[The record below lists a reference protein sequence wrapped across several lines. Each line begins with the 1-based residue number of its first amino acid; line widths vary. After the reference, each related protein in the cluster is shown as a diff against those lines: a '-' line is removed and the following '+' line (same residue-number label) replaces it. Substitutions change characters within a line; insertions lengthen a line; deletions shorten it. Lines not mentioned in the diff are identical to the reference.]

1 MKAPGTTLIWYGLG
15 ILGLSLLI
23 LAAPFGSE
31 LLGMVTGSNA
41 SSDPQGGM
49 FDGFIIF
56 FGTIPLGILLL
67 FIGLIRLGFAQ
78 KQKASAEGK
87 S

>member
-1 MKAPGTTLIWYGLG
+1 MKRPGTILIWSGLG

-23 LAAPFGSE
+23 LVAPFGSE
-31 LLGMVTGSNA
+31 LLGLVTGSNA

-56 FGTIPLGILLL
+56 FGTIPLGLLLL
-67 FIGLIRLGFAQ
+67 FIGLIRFGLARNQEKVVGGSQ
-78 KQKASAEGK
+78 
-87 S
+87 